1 MLVKICTSGGDTL
14 PLSPLLKCITH
25 TSLCSHPLFGLHTHS
40 TSITECQ
47 QVPFFS
53 QGGIQ
58 LHLCF
63 ICTSMSDAILSGCP
77 SAAICHMAATRNGIL
92 VGRFSLYCRTN
103 NQQHQQPPQTSQT
116 NITGGIT
123 FRAALAY
130 PKLCSANN
138 LGRIKATEVVCFN

>member
-58 LHLCF
+58 FHASTSYKLPHQMPFYQTAPLLPF
-63 ICTSMSDAILSGCP
+63 ITEQRVMEYWREGSTSTAIPPP
-77 SAAICHMAATRNGIL
+77 SASNVMALLSKQPSYKWEPTRFFQNRGISQS
-92 VGRFSLYCRTN
+92 FSLLM
-103 NQQHQQPPQTSQT
+103 S
-116 NITGGIT
+116 
-123 FRAALAY
+123 
-130 PKLCSANN
+130 
-138 LGRIKATEVVCFN
+138 